1 MKTHNKVLRYSP
13 TEYVSMRRLFTP
25 MHKYQNLSVSSHI
38 NCIVARCLIN
48 VVYLT
53 HVPLSGHDDVALFV
67 LNDVTNDAES
77 TQK

>member
-1 MKTHNKVLRYSP
+1 
-13 TEYVSMRRLFTP
+13 